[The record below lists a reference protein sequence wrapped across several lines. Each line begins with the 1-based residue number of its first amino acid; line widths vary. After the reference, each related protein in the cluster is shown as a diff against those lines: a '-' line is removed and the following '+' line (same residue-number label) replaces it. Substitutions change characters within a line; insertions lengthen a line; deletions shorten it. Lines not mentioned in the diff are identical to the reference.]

1 MFGKDMAKMDKS
13 LGKKQENFSW
23 KKKKIREFVHKMV
36 SSSEARD
43 SIL

>member
-13 LGKKQENFSW
+13 LGEKQENFSW
-23 KKKKIREFVHKMV
+23 KKKIREFVHKMV
-36 SSSEARD
+36 SSSETSN